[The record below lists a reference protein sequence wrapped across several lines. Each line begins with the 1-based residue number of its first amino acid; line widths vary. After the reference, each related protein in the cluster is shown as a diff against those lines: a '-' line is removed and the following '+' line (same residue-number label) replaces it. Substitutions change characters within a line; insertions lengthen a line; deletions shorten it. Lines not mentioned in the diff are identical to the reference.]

1 MQCVYL
7 INLLFNILLWSSVR
21 MAAYCRWFSGSF
33 PPSLVP
39 PHCRPSWGAGHGWI
53 PLGRSP
59 DHWLW
64 LRCSQGELRAAQS
77 PPPVRPRPR
86 SPLASASSTPPD
98 SAPSRVHGHFSQ
110 AALWEE
116 ECLARQHPSLA
127 SDWLCDA
134 GWVSCAFWA
143 SVSPLVRTVGEVT
156 DSSSAG
162 DGSFASSGRC
172 GAWAQVAQFVCPG
185 ARRVGPFPPD
195 AVTVLGGSAPGNL
208 SLCIKPL
215 HHQISH

>member
-64 LRCSQGELRAAQS
+64 LHCSQGELRAAQS
-77 PPPVRPRPR
+77 PPSVLPRPR
-86 SPLASASSTPPD
+86 SPLASASSTPP
-98 SAPSRVHGHFSQ
+98 APTLLPAGSMATFHRQRSGRRSVWPGSI
-110 AALWEE
+110 
-116 ECLARQHPSLA
+116 LA
-127 SDWLCDA
+127 WLLTGC
-134 GWVSCAFWA
+134 VM
-143 SVSPLVRTVGEVT
+143 L
-156 DSSSAG
+156 
-162 DGSFASSGRC
+162 DGSPALF
-172 GAWAQVAQFVCPG
+172 
-185 ARRVGPFPPD
+185 GPRSPH
-195 AVTVLGGSAPGNL
+195 S
-208 SLCIKPL
+208 
-215 HHQISH
+215 